1 MINTQVDPPVN
12 EPKLKIPSEVY
23 QFFTNPGG
31 HSLIIRG
38 NAGTGKTTFAL
49 QTIEELSAVEKSFYH
64 STRVSDMSLLTQFG
78 WLRDKMEGI
87 ERSDSFSDLHQAND
101 ASIRR
106 LGLSNL
112 KGIKS
117 SPLEIAKGG
126 GLSISIGK
134 DLGELEGLYRGIE
147 KHLPEKTLV
156 VIDSIDALAEKYGLP
171 CSKLLSTIQ
180 FDIVEGYGSNVLFV
194 LESSNT
200 DLDYLGD
207 GVINFSCTDYNRRRI
222 RELEILKLRG
232 CEIQQPKYIFT
243 LNKGRIQ
250 SFGNQRLL
258 ESQIPPAGWRP
269 MPDVNDR
276 LSWGIKDLDSSFTG
290 GLERGSITLI
300 EVGQGVP
307 TSVSNALESSLVS
320 NFVALGR
327 GVLWVPMRKASADS
341 ARIKISQSVPTEEF
355 DRLVRIP
362 EKADQIASVGAP
374 YVLPIEGSNA
384 FYDFKWQNIEFSLSS
399 SKKPLL
405 TLMGFDTMHSL
416 YGNDICDQLTD
427 FLALVRRNQGV
438 FVAMA
443 PSSSSSTARL
453 EDLATTRLRIDRI
466 GGTVLLYGEEP
477 FTECYALQYERKEA
491 GGNVSL
497 TPIL

>member
-1 MINTQVDPPVN
+1 MGK
-12 EPKLKIPSEVY
+12 EPKIKIPIEVY

-31 HSLIIRG
+31 HSLIVRG

-49 QTIEELSAVEKSFYH
+49 QTIEELSAIEKSFYH

-78 WLRDKMEGI
+78 WLKDKMEGI
-87 ERSDSFSDLHQAND
+87 ERSDSFSNVQQSTPPA
-101 ASIRR
+101 ARR

-117 SPLEIAKGG
+117 VPMEVAKGG

-147 KHLPEKTLV
+147 KHLPEKSLV
-156 VIDSIDALAEKYGLP
+156 VIDSIDALAEKYNIS

-180 FDIVEGYGSNVLFV
+180 CDIVEGYGSNVLFV
-194 LESSNT
+194 LESSNM

-207 GVINFSCTDYNRRRI
+207 GVVNFSRNEFNRRRI

-243 LNKGRIQ
+243 LDKGRIQ
-250 SFGNQRLL
+250 TFGYQRLL
-258 ESQIPPAGWRP
+258 ESQIPKTPWRSI
-269 MPDVNDR
+269 PDINDR
-276 LSWGIKDLDSSFTG
+276 VSCGIKDLDATLTG

-300 EVGQGVP
+300 ELGQGVP
-307 TSVSNALESSLVS
+307 TTVSNALESSLVT
-320 NFVALGR
+320 NFIALGR
-327 GVLWVPMRKASADS
+327 GVLWVPMRKASADIVR
-341 ARIKISQSVPTEEF
+341 ARIAQSIQAEEF
-355 DRLVRIP
+355 DHLVRIP
-362 EKADQIASVGAP
+362 EKADQITSVGAS
-374 YVLPIEGSNA
+374 YVLPIEGASA
-384 FYDFKWQNIEFSLSS
+384 SFDFKWQNIEFSLAT

-405 TLMGFDTMHSL
+405 TVMGFDTMHSL
-416 YGNDICDQLTD
+416 YGNDICDQLMD
-427 FLALVRRNQGV
+427 FLALVRRNQGI
-438 FVAMA
+438 FVALA
-443 PSSSSSTARL
+443 PTSSASTSRL
-453 EDLATTRLRIDRI
+453 EDLATTRLKIDRI

-477 FTECYALQYERKEA
+477 FTECYALNFDQKEV
-491 GGNVSL
+491 GGSVSL

>member
-1 MINTQVDPPVN
+1 MGNDP
-12 EPKLKIPSEVY
+12 KMKIPSEVY

-64 STRVSDMSLLTQFG
+64 STRVSDMSLLTQFS
-78 WLRDKMEGI
+78 WLKGKMEGI
-87 ERSDSFSDLHQAND
+87 ERSDSFSELHHVND
-101 ASIRR
+101 TSVKRI
-106 LGLSNL
+106 GLSSL

-117 SPLEIAKGG
+117 VPLEIAKGG

-147 KHLPEKTLV
+147 NHLPEKTLV
-156 VIDSIDALAEKYGLP
+156 VIDSIDALAEKYNLP

-207 GVINFSCTDYNRRRI
+207 GVLNFSCTDYNRRRL

-243 LNKGRIQ
+243 LDKGRIQ
-250 SFGNQRLL
+250 SFGYQRLL
-258 ESQIPPAGWRP
+258 ESRMSHDAWHPIPDA
-269 MPDVNDR
+269 NDR
-276 LSWGIKDLDSSFTG
+276 LSWGIKDLDLSLTG

-300 EVGQGVP
+300 ELGQGVP
-307 TSVSNALESSLVS
+307 TTVSNALESSLVT
-320 NFVALGR
+320 NFLSLGR

-341 ARIKISQSVPTEEF
+341 VRAKISQSVPVHEF

-374 YVLPIEGSNA
+374 YVLPIEGSSA
-384 FYDFKWQNIEFSLSS
+384 FYDFKWQNIEFSLAS
-399 SKKPLL
+399 SKKPIL

-416 YGNDICDQLTD
+416 YGSDICDQLMD
-427 FLALVRRNQGV
+427 FLALVRRNQGI

-443 PSSSSSTARL
+443 PSSSPSTDRL

-466 GGTVLLYGEEP
+466 GGTILLYGEEP
-477 FTECYALQYERKEA
+477 FTECYALQYGKKEV